1 MDSRRNNFVRFR
13 SWSSENSMNDG
24 IYDREPRNDD
34 QSGPR
39 KMRVHDPQDQFLQ
52 RWNKLFV
59 LSCAISL
66 ALDPLFFYIPVLKLN
81 DEETCLYTDRKLA
94 IIICVLRSVTDAFYA
109 IHIYLQFRT
118 GIIIP
123 SSRVFG
129 KGQLIS
135 HPMTIAKR
143 YLFTYFTVDVLAILP
158 LPQVVVFVTSPS
170 FKNALPMAMKEMLK
184 SVIFS
189 QYVPRLL
196 RIYPLYVEV
205 IRHSGRLTK
214 TAWGGAASNFFVYM
228 LASHVI
234 GAFWYFF
241 GIERQ
246 DACWQKMCRKI
257 NGCRDK
263 DFYCGNKLDQADFV
277 GVVSQAC
284 RIVEPDE
291 TKSSI
296 DHFDYGIFTGVLKS
310 GVVESRNFSM
320 KFSYCFWWGFRSLS
334 SIGQNLETST
344 FFWEIVFVVCIAIS
358 GLVFLL
364 VLIGNMQ
371 IYLQSTTVRRVQ
383 ELRVR
388 KTDIE
393 QWMSRCMLP
402 NELRERVRQHEQHK
416 WLQIRGVE
424 EENLIRSL
432 PKDLRRD
439 IKRHLCLNL
448 LLRVPAFNEI
458 DQQLWDP
465 MLDRLKTGLYTKNTY
480 LIREGDPV
488 DEMIFIM
495 RGTLTTSTAN
505 GGTTDFFNT
514 SDLKSGD
521 FCGEE
526 LLDLLSSTALPIST
540 RTLVARTEV
549 EAFILK
555 AEDLRIMASQ
565 FPKLR
570 SWESQHAFRFYS
582 HQWRTWA
589 ACFIQSAW
597 RRFCKRKHE
606 RAALCDAE
614 NRLQYALA
622 NEAGTSESLGATKER
637 VKDIGNT
644 RVLQLLPSKLVEPNF
659 NVAGD
664 NTAQERTTAVVTE
677 PATTQTSM
685 GHPPNVA
692 NIVRTEIFAALEEHR
707 VGMERII
714 MLIMT
719 RLTDMEGHM
728 AAIEEVLRTRSL

>member
-1 MDSRRNNFVRFR
+1 
-13 SWSSENSMNDG
+13 
-24 IYDREPRNDD
+24 
-34 QSGPR
+34 
-39 KMRVHDPQDQFLQ
+39 MRVHDPQDQFLQ

-81 DEETCLYTDRKLA
+81 DEETCLYTDRTLA
-94 IIICVLRSVTDAFYA
+94 IIVCVLRSVTDAFYA
-109 IHIYLQFRT
+109 IHIYFQFRT
-118 GIIIP
+118 GIVLP

-129 KGQLIS
+129 TGQLIID
-135 HPMTIAKR
+135 PMTIAKR
-143 YLFTYFTVDVLAILP
+143 YLSTYFTVDVLGILP
-158 LPQVVVFVTSPS
+158 LPQVVVFVISPS
-170 FKNALPMAMKEMLK
+170 FKNAVPIVGKEMLK
-184 SVIFS
+184 YVIFS

-205 IRHSGRLTK
+205 IRSSGRLTK
-214 TAWGGAASNFFVYM
+214 TAWGGAAYNFFIYM

-263 DFYCGNKLDQADFV
+263 YFYCGNKLDQADFV
-277 GVVSQAC
+277 GLVSQAC

-291 TKSSI
+291 TKNST

-310 GVVESRNFSM
+310 GVVESRNFRV

-358 GLVFLL
+358 GLVLFL

-388 KTDIE
+388 KTDTE

-402 NELRERVRQHEQHK
+402 NDLRERVRRYEKHK

-424 EENLIRSL
+424 EENLIRNL

-439 IKRHLCLNL
+439 IKRHLCLDL
-448 LLRVPAFNEI
+448 LLKVPLFNEI
-458 DQQLWDP
+458 DQQLRDP
-465 MLDRLKTGLYTKNTY
+465 MLDRLKTVLYTKNTY

-488 DEMIFIM
+488 DEMIFIV
-495 RGTLTTSTAN
+495 RGTLTTFTTN
-505 GGTTDFFNT
+505 GGTTGFFNT

-526 LLDLLSSTALPIST
+526 VLAWALLSLSSTAFPIST
-540 RTLVARTEV
+540 RTVVARTEV
-549 EAFILK
+549 EAFILM
-555 AEDLRIMASQ
+555 AEDLRSMASQ
-565 FPKLR
+565 FPKLHSR
-570 SWESQHAFRFYS
+570 ELQHAFRFYS
-582 HQWRTWA
+582 QQWRTWA

-597 RRFCKRKHE
+597 RRFLKRKHE
-606 RAALCDAE
+606 RASCDAE

-637 VKDIGNT
+637 TKGAGNT

-659 NVAGD
+659 NVEGD
-664 NTAQERTTAVVTE
+664 NTAQEPSTHAVVTG
-677 PATTQTSM
+677 PATTQTSICN
-685 GHPPNVA
+685 PPNMA
-692 NIVRTEIFAALEEHR
+692 EICAALEEHR

-714 MLIMT
+714 MLVMN
-719 RLTDMEGHM
+719 RLTDMEGRM